1 MAKNLSNL
9 RAPKKANTGRKRVGR
24 GMGSGMG
31 KTSARGHKGQG
42 SRSGFSLMRGF
53 EGGQMPLHRRLP
65 KRGFTNIFRTEYT
78 VVNLDRLAELDVK
91 EIGLD
96 DYKKLGLASS
106 KKALIKIL
114 GSGELTSAVTIHAHK
129 FSKSAVEKIE
139 KAGGKAVVGGGAAAA
154 AGLRIS
160 ESQVSK
166 PRRCRALRCVREHR
180 ASWFPDC
187 QVSQAGGIRREFR
200 QTGDVRAYNGSW
212 QDSSGGNA

>member
-65 KRGFTNIFRTEYT
+65 KRGFTNMFRTEYT
-78 VVNLDRLAELDVK
+78 VVNLERIADLNVT
-91 EIGLD
+91 EIALD
-96 DYKKLGLASS
+96 DYKKLGLSSS

-114 GSGELTSAVTIHAHK
+114 GSGELTKAITIHAHK
-129 FSKSAVEKIE
+129 FSKSAIEKIE
-139 KAGGKAVVGGGAAAA
+139 KAGGKAVVLGGTAAPATA
-154 AGLRIS
+154 
-160 ESQVSK
+160 
-166 PRRCRALRCVREHR
+166 
-180 ASWFPDC
+180 
-187 QVSQAGGIRREFR
+187 
-200 QTGDVRAYNGSW
+200 
-212 QDSSGGNA
+212 

>member
-31 KTSARGHKGQG
+31 KTSTRGHKGQG

-78 VVNLDRLAELDVK
+78 VINLDRLAGLKVSD
-91 EIGLD
+91 IGID
-96 DYKKLGLASS
+96 DYKKLGLVSNR
-106 KKALIKIL
+106 KALIKIL
-114 GSGELTSAVTIHAHK
+114 GSGELKSALTIQAHK

-139 KAGGKAVVGGGAAAA
+139 KAGGKAVVLGGAEAPAKA
-154 AGLRIS
+154 
-160 ESQVSK
+160 
-166 PRRCRALRCVREHR
+166 
-180 ASWFPDC
+180 
-187 QVSQAGGIRREFR
+187 
-200 QTGDVRAYNGSW
+200 
-212 QDSSGGNA
+212 

>member
-31 KTSARGHKGQG
+31 KTSTRGHKGQG

-78 VVNLDRLAELDVK
+78 VINLDRLAELAVK
-91 EIGLD
+91 EIAID

-114 GSGELTSAVTIHAHK
+114 GSGELKSALTIQAHK

-139 KAGGKAVVGGGAAAA
+139 KAGGKAVVLGGAEAPAKA
-154 AGLRIS
+154 
-160 ESQVSK
+160 
-166 PRRCRALRCVREHR
+166 
-180 ASWFPDC
+180 
-187 QVSQAGGIRREFR
+187 
-200 QTGDVRAYNGSW
+200 
-212 QDSSGGNA
+212 

>member
-31 KTSARGHKGQG
+31 KTSTRGHKGQG

-78 VVNLDRLAELDVK
+78 VINLDRLAGLKVT
-91 EIGLD
+91 EIGID

-114 GSGELTSAVTIHAHK
+114 GSGELKSALNIQAHK

-139 KAGGKAVVGGGAAAA
+139 KAGGKAVVLGGVEAPAKA
-154 AGLRIS
+154 
-160 ESQVSK
+160 
-166 PRRCRALRCVREHR
+166 
-180 ASWFPDC
+180 
-187 QVSQAGGIRREFR
+187 
-200 QTGDVRAYNGSW
+200 
-212 QDSSGGNA
+212 

>member
-31 KTSARGHKGQG
+31 KTSTRGHKGQG
-42 SRSGFSLMRGF
+42 SRTGSSLMRGF

-78 VVNLDRLAELDVK
+78 VVNLERIAEQIVGLEVT
-91 EIGLD
+91 EIALD

-114 GSGELTSAVTIHAHK
+114 GSGELTAALTIHAHK

-139 KAGGKAVVGGGAAAA
+139 KAGGKVVVLGGAPTPAAA
-154 AGLRIS
+154 
-160 ESQVSK
+160 
-166 PRRCRALRCVREHR
+166 
-180 ASWFPDC
+180 
-187 QVSQAGGIRREFR
+187 
-200 QTGDVRAYNGSW
+200 
-212 QDSSGGNA
+212 